1 MPLLINSPSFFTFH
15 VSLSYYFPLAYKFS
29 IKVFISSWK
38 KIIRNFL
45 NYTFFFKRNRK
56 QSFVRISSLFSL
68 LTNKRKQAP
77 SLINIFVLSIHI
89 FTICWYWNSI
99 DWNLLKKL
107 ISSKYLL
114 VRFEIS
120 TAIAKCETRVM
131 NRCLDCCALTIQSGP
146 LDTVSRGGTTT
157 VARLSSSVKF
167 SESNSQD
174 CLVVLVQTLT
184 SAWWITG
191 TGRAKAVASIS
202 KGATSATV
210 PISPA
215 TNWPRII
222 TPARI
227 STSVRPTTGDAPT
240 FVWTRLEAL
249 FASARTAFI
258 WPTTGRLAKVSKLS

>member
-1 MPLLINSPSFFTFH
+1 MSRLLRVDDTIR
-15 VSLSYYFPLAYKFS
+15 
-29 IKVFISSWK
+29 SS
-38 KIIRNFL
+38 RYRL
-45 NYTFFFKRNRK
+45 KR
-56 QSFVRISSLFSL
+56 
-68 LTNKRKQAP
+68 
-77 SLINIFVLSIHI
+77 
-89 FTICWYWNSI
+89 WN
-99 DWNLLKKL
+99 D
-107 ISSKYLL
+107 
-114 VRFEIS
+114 
-120 TAIAKCETRVM
+120 
-131 NRCLDCCALTIQSGP
+131 D
-146 LDTVSRGGTTT
+146 RG
-157 VARLSSSVKF
+157 RLSPSVKF

-258 WPTTGRLAKVSKLS
+258 WPTTGRLAKVTVFPLLKNVSQCLFQDVLASCEICVTVLSFCL

>member
-1 MPLLINSPSFFTFH
+1 
-15 VSLSYYFPLAYKFS
+15 
-29 IKVFISSWK
+29 
-38 KIIRNFL
+38 
-45 NYTFFFKRNRK
+45 
-56 QSFVRISSLFSL
+56 
-68 LTNKRKQAP
+68 
-77 SLINIFVLSIHI
+77 
-89 FTICWYWNSI
+89 
-99 DWNLLKKL
+99 
-107 ISSKYLL
+107 
-114 VRFEIS
+114 
-120 TAIAKCETRVM
+120 M
-131 NRCLDCCALTIQSGP
+131 NRCLDCCALTIQS
-146 LDTVSRGGTTT
+146 SRYRLKRWNDDRG
-157 VARLSSSVKF
+157 RLSPSVKF

-258 WPTTGRLAKVSKLS
+258 WPTTGRLAKVTVFPLLKNVSQCLFQDVLASCEICVTVLSFCL

>member
-1 MPLLINSPSFFTFH
+1 MYIFVYFVPLLINSPSFFTFH

-131 NRCLDCCALTIQSGP
+131 NRCLDCWRYNPVLSIPSQEVERRPWRDCRPP
-146 LDTVSRGGTTT
+146 LNFPK
-157 VARLSSSVKF
+157 AIHKIAWLF
-167 SESNSQD
+167 SF
-174 CLVVLVQTLT
+174 
-184 SAWWITG
+184 
-191 TGRAKAVASIS
+191 R
-202 KGATSATV
+202 
-210 PISPA
+210 
-215 TNWPRII
+215 R
-222 TPARI
+222 
-227 STSVRPTTGDAPT
+227 
-240 FVWTRLEAL
+240 
-249 FASARTAFI
+249 
-258 WPTTGRLAKVSKLS
+258 

>member
-1 MPLLINSPSFFTFH
+1 MSRL
-15 VSLSYYFPLAYKFS
+15 
-29 IKVFISSWK
+29 
-38 KIIRNFL
+38 
-45 NYTFFFKRNRK
+45 
-56 QSFVRISSLFSL
+56 
-68 LTNKRKQAP
+68 
-77 SLINIFVLSIHI
+77 
-89 FTICWYWNSI
+89 
-99 DWNLLKKL
+99 
-107 ISSKYLL
+107 
-114 VRFEIS
+114 
-120 TAIAKCETRVM
+120 
-131 NRCLDCCALTIQSGP
+131 LTIQSGP

-258 WPTTGRLAKVSKLS
+258 WPTTGRLAKVTVFPLLKNVSQCLFQDVLASCEICVTVLSFCL